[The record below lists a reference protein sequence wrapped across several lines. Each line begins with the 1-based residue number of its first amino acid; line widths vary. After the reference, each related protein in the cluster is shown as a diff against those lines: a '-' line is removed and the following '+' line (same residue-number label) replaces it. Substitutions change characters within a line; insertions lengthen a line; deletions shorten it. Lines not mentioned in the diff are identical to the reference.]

1 MKVNLKKFFIQ
12 FFSYISK
19 ENNQNKLKKINLGL
33 SIGCIFFI
41 ASILDEYQNSFSF
54 KSIKF
59 SEIVLL
65 FIAYFT
71 AGYLWST
78 YMKDS
83 FKGNFI
89 DYFYNWA
96 LSNVGKFFPSGVML
110 ITVRLNQNTEEKNS
124 KEIFYGVLE
133 EQFLFPIISIPAL
146 GFVIFFEHGNYNMYF
161 FPIYLVVFFY
171 IVKKI
176 YVRTKIRNKSLI
188 DYPTLFLLSLYIQFL
203 TLYHIAYNI
212 GYDDAFR
219 IAAYYLLSS
228 SLGLFFVGVPA
239 GFGIREAIFFTI
251 TNSFMGNVLL
261 LEYMV
266 KVRVIYLLA
275 DIFFGVLGFI
285 NIYLKK

>member
-1 MKVNLKKFFIQ
+1 VKVNLKKFFIQ
-12 FFSYISK
+12 FFNYISK
-19 ENNQNKLKKINLGL
+19 ENNQNKLKKINLVL

-41 ASILDEYQNSFSF
+41 VSILDEYQNSFSF

-59 SEIVLL
+59 SEIALL
-65 FIAYFT
+65 FIGYFI
-71 AGYLWST
+71 AGNLWST
-78 YMKDS
+78 YMKDN
-83 FKGNFI
+83 FKGNFK
-89 DYFYNWA
+89 DYFYNWG

-110 ITVRLNQNTEEKNS
+110 ITVRLNQDTEEKSS

-161 FPIYLVVFFY
+161 FPIYLLVFFY

-176 YVRTKIRNKSLI
+176 YVRTKIRNRSLI

-203 TLYHIAYNI
+203 TLYYIAYNI
-212 GYDDAFR
+212 GYDNAFR

-251 TNSFMGNVLL
+251 TNSFIVNVFL